1 MQTDRRPLAPS
12 PLIQG
17 ALTAVFCFLV
27 ARSMR
32 FLSQSRKSL
41 RLLAKRRFAKLAPT
55 AAGRL
60 FARASLIPGAGA
72 GLFTRAPIRKGFV
85 IARMRAPREG
95 PGPERRVLHS
105 PALPDTCISVACGP
119 HKGTTVHDSVWPAR
133 SKPKWYLINHSPA
146 GNARFELAT
155 APSGE
160 LVALWRAK
168 CNIEA
173 GSEITWNYSPGF
185 VTRFY

>member
-1 MQTDRRPLAPS
+1 
-12 PLIQG
+12 
-17 ALTAVFCFLV
+17 
-27 ARSMR
+27 MR
-32 FLSQSRKSL
+32 VPSQSRKSL
-41 RLLAKRRFAKLAPT
+41 RLLAKRLFAKLAPT

-60 FARASLIPGAGA
+60 FARESLIPGAGA
-72 GLFTRAPIRKGFV
+72 GLFTRAPIRKGCV
-85 IARMRAPREG
+85 IARMRAPKEG
-95 PGPERRVLHS
+95 PGPAR
-105 PALPDTCISVACGP
+105 ALPDTCIFVACGP
-119 HKGTTVHDSVWPAR
+119 HKGKPVHDSVWPAR

-146 GNARFELAT
+146 GNACFELAT

-185 VTRFY
+185 VTRF